1 MTELTDFTNEFL
13 ENPLM
18 IQKKILNEYHNRI
31 NGGGILVDPNN
42 TFMFS
47 IESTSRLVAGLAG
60 LVDNK
65 LRQIYPRRAMVTE
78 DLYNHI
84 SYYDYVGFYSYPAD
98 LPMRLMLHKDFIINN
113 AIDVPGTNYKKVVIP
128 KDTIFDVGG
137 YKFSM
142 YYPIEIRVNP
152 IVNSISIVYDTEI
165 DNPLHSLNN
174 NSIPMEE
181 TVNNGITL
189 ISFEFAT
196 YQFDKVVTLESVNT
210 TVGFNKRFSH
220 KEKFYAV
227 RVWDNISGEELMV
240 TMSDEAYDTARGTV
254 ILKVFPENKE
264 IQLDIPQVYF
274 TNNIIGNQL
283 RIELYSTMG
292 KVDLNLNMLKL
303 EDIKAN
309 FALDLSST
317 DTTYAKVLRNI
328 PTLILIPGKQ
338 RVYGGSNG
346 YSFEDIKD
354 AVIYSS
360 GSEATPITNLDLD
373 NYFKKHGFRSYKKI
387 DNLTNRRYYAYKKL
401 SLSDDLAVA
410 NGSLSLRPDDLAD
423 NINVSIP
430 SANTIVVLPSMIYKY
445 NTAGNRFVPLTTT
458 ESQMIATMSDS
469 EKVEELNL
477 NTYLVNPYHLV
488 LRTEERYPTAKMY
501 DLFNISTENIAFLDE
516 NVNLSAQM
524 SIVSVQISHE
534 DNGSGGYKIRVGVSK
549 TAEFD
554 NILVGDRQLYMSIV
568 TTTSSKIGIVGIYAG
583 EYNELS
589 IYDFEL
595 HTDYNL
601 GDDAITIT
609 NLINSSG
616 SALGNPI
623 NLTGKLYFSSMV
635 KSTQFPGINQD
646 FGILNY
652 FPEYDGTWLMMNLQS
667 VDYVLGTN
675 LDDVLDTNLLTNWS
689 GEVYSTYTEDEMLRY
704 EHDVYEVDGNGNI
717 VYTIDAGTGD
727 VLTNKLHDMGDIVYD
742 INNDPVIQHHVGD
755 PILDITGSPIVTGS
769 RITEYLVE
777 LSGYDYREYVVDPKF
792 YTKLSAMI
800 NEYYPS
806 IRDMDS
812 NILENTSVF
821 FKPITT
827 FGDTSYKLNNSTS
840 INGALNIAFAFKC
853 FVRQSVFEDS
863 SLIST
868 ISTKINEIIT
878 NAMSESIISMT
889 TLTTLIMDE
898 LNDYINSID
907 SISVNGNTTVQTLV
921 NMDTD
926 KAPRLGKALEIDDA
940 GIISLGSTLKID
952 YQTLDL

>member
-1 MTELTDFTNEFL
+1 MTELTDFTDGFL

-18 IQKKILNEYHNRI
+18 IQKKILNEYHDRT
-31 NGGGILVDPNN
+31 NGGGIVVDPNN

-47 IESTSRLVAGLAG
+47 IESTSRLVSDLAN
-60 LVDNK
+60 LIDNK
-65 LRQIYPRRAMVTE
+65 LRQVYPRRAMVTE

-84 SYYDYVGFYSYPAD
+84 SYYDYVGFYSSPAD

-113 AIDVPGTNYKKVVIP
+113 AIDVAGTNYKKVVIP

-152 IVNSISIVYDTEI
+152 IVNSISVVYDTEVP
-165 DNPLHSLNN
+165 NPLHSLNN
-174 NSIPMEE
+174 NSILIEE
-181 TVNNGITL
+181 VVNNGITL
-189 ISFEFAT
+189 ISFEFST
-196 YQFDKVVTLESVNT
+196 YQFDKQVTLESVNT
-210 TVGFNKRFSH
+210 TIGFNKRFAH

-240 TMSDEAYDTARGTV
+240 TMSDEAYDTVRGTV
-254 ILKVFPENKE
+254 ILKVFPEDKE

-274 TNNIIGNQL
+274 TNGIIGNQL
-283 RIELYSTMG
+283 RVELYSTMG
-292 KVDLNLNMLKL
+292 EIDLNLNMLKL

-328 PTLILIPGKQ
+328 PTLILVPGKQ
-338 RVYGGSNG
+338 RVHGGSNG

-354 AVIYSS
+354 SVVYNS
-360 GSEATPITNLDLD
+360 GSEATPITNLDID
-373 NYFKKHGFRSYKKI
+373 NYFKKNGFRSYKKL
-387 DNLTNRRYYAYKKL
+387 DNLTDRRYYAYKKL

-410 NGSLSLRPDDLAD
+410 NGSLSLRPEDLS
-423 NINVSIP
+423 NNVNVSNP
-430 SANTIVVLPSMIYKY
+430 TANTLVVLPSMIYKY
-445 NTAGNRFVPLTTT
+445 NVEGSRFIPITTT
-458 ESQMIATMSDS
+458 EYQMITTMSDT

-477 NTYLVNPYHLV
+477 NTYLINPYHMV

-501 DLFNISTENIAFLDE
+501 DLFNIATENIAFLDE

-524 SIVSVQISHE
+524 SVVSAQISHA
-534 DNGSGGYKIRVGVSK
+534 DNGSGGYNVRVGVSK
-549 TAEFD
+549 TSEFD
-554 NILVGDRQLYMSIV
+554 SIDISDRQLYMSIV
-568 TTTSSKIGIVGIYAG
+568 TTTSSKIGIVGTYVG
-583 EYNELS
+583 EYEDLS
-589 IYDFEL
+589 IYDFTIS
-595 HTDYNL
+595 TDYNL
-601 GDDAITIT
+601 VDDTIT
-609 NLINSSG
+609 VTNLVNTSG

-623 NLTGKLYFSSMV
+623 ALKGKLYFSSMV
-635 KSTQFPGINQD
+635 KMSQFPGISQD

-667 VDYVLGTN
+667 VDYILGTN

-689 GEVYSTYTEDEMLRY
+689 GEVYSTYTADEYLRY
-704 EHDVYEVDGNGNI
+704 EHDVYETNVDGTI
-717 VYTIDAGTGD
+717 AYTIDAGTGD
-727 VLTNKLHDMGDIVYD
+727 VVTNKIHDMGDIVYD
-742 INNDPVIQHHVGD
+742 NNNDPIIQHHVGD
-755 PILDITGSPIVTGS
+755 TILDSSGSPIVIGS
-769 RITEYLVE
+769 RITEYLIE
-777 LSGYDYREYVVDPKF
+777 LSGYDYREYVVDPDF

-800 NEYYPS
+800 DAYYPS

-827 FGDTSYKLNNSTS
+827 LGDTLYKLNNSTTM
-840 INGALNIAFAFKC
+840 NGALNIAFTFKC
-853 FVRQSVFEDS
+853 FIRQSVFEDS
-863 SLIST
+863 SLVST
-868 ISTKINEIIT
+868 ITDKTNEIIT

-889 TLTTLIMDE
+889 NLTSLIMEE

-907 SISVNGNTTVQTLV
+907 AISVNGNTTVQTLV
-921 NMDTD
+921 NMNVD
-926 KAPRLGKALEIDDA
+926 KAPRVGKALEIDDA
-940 GIISLGSTLKID
+940 GVISLGSTLKID